1 MRTLGYKNEDTWVR
15 RIISSKRAKKLA
27 KQGAC
32 VWWSVEANS
41 FVWSAEELYD
51 RKAVREAEWL
61 TRQVLEVMHKAGWLT
76 RGKGNETE

>member
-1 MRTLGYKNEDTWVR
+1 MRTLGYKNGDIWIR

-51 RKAVREAEWL
+51 RKAAREKEYYKEL
-61 TRQVLEVMHKAGWLT
+61 LVDMLEGWV
-76 RGKGNETE
+76 